1 MKTRSG
7 QENNRN
13 TESKKTI
20 KLKRIRA
27 VYEKFTITE
36 EMNSYVEPLK
46 KFCNSA
52 QVFQVFRFLQN
63 ETKECVLSLHL
74 DAKNRVC
81 CVDEVAVGSLNEAIV
96 HPREVFKSALLSSAA
111 AIILIHNHPSGDP
124 APSKIDFEIT
134 DRLKMAA
141 EVLGV
146 RLLDH
151 IIIGDDYF
159 SFADK
164 GLL

>member
-1 MKTRSG
+1 MKTRSRR
-7 QENNRN
+7 ENKQNP
-13 TESKKTI
+13 ESKKTI
-20 KLKRIRA
+20 NIKRIRA

-36 EMNSYVEPLK
+36 EMSPYAEPLK
-46 KFCNSA
+46 KFCNSE
-52 QVFQVFRFLQN
+52 QVFQTFRFLQN

-74 DAKNRVC
+74 DAKNRIC
-81 CVDEVAVGSLNEAIV
+81 CVDEVAIGSLDEAIV

-111 AIILIHNHPSGDP
+111 AIVLIHNHPSGDP
-124 APSKIDFEIT
+124 TPSKMDFEIT
-134 DRLKMAA
+134 DRLKKAA

-151 IIIGDDYF
+151 IIIGDDYV
-159 SFADK
+159 SFADR